1 MSVQVKKAGEGWK
14 MTETHARRRAE
25 LATKLVDDKI
35 DAALVTSLVNVR
47 YLTGLDSSNAALLLT
62 SGGSAVLATDSRY
75 STAAKAVAEDVELL
89 VERSVATAL
98 AARAAKAGGSLR
110 LAVEEHAVTLELWE
124 SVRAALDDGP
134 ATVEHVHLGRAVE
147 GLRAVKDE
155 GELALLAEACAISCR
170 ALEDLY
176 AAGGFIG
183 RTEKEIARDL
193 EWRMFGHG
201 ADGIAFETIVAT
213 GPHSAIPHHTP
224 TERPVE
230 RGDLLKIDFGAVYQG
245 YHADC
250 TRTSVVGAQPQDWQ
264 REIYQLVADAQRAGR
279 EAIAVGDECVAVDN
293 ASRAIIDDAGY
304 KENFGHGTGHGVGL
318 EVHEAPTLG
327 YSATGTLADR
337 MAVTVEPGIY
347 LPGRGGVRIEDT
359 LAVRASGGPELLTP
373 TTKDLLV
380 LDA

>member
-1 MSVQVKKAGEGWK
+1 MA
-14 MTETHARRRAE
+14 ETHARRRAE
-25 LATKLVDDKI
+25 LARKLVDDKI

-62 SGGSAVLATDSRY
+62 SDGSAVLATDSRY
-75 STAAKAVAEDVELL
+75 STAAKAVAEDVELV
-89 VERSVATAL
+89 VERGVVTSL

-110 LAVEEHAVTLELWE
+110 LGVEEHAVTLELWD
-124 SVRAALDDGP
+124 SVQAAIDAEP
-134 ATVEHVHLGRAVE
+134 AVVETVHLGRAVE
-147 GLRAVKDE
+147 QLRAVKDE
-155 GELALLAEACAISCR
+155 DELALLAQACAISCR

-176 AAGGFIG
+176 AAGGFAG
-183 RTEKEIARDL
+183 RTEKDIARDL

-201 ADGIAFETIVAT
+201 ADAVAFETIVAT
-213 GPHSAIPHHTP
+213 GPNSAIPHHRP
-224 TERPVE
+224 TERVVE
-230 RGDLLKIDFGAVYQG
+230 RGDLLKIDFGAAYRG

-264 REIYQLVADAQRAGR
+264 REIYDLVATAQLAGT
-279 EAIAVGDECVAVDN
+279 EAVAVGAECMSVDR

-327 YSATGTLADR
+327 YSAAGTLSDR

-359 LAVRASGGPELLTP
+359 LAVRASGGSELFTP

>member
-1 MSVQVKKAGEGWK
+1 MERVYEMA
-14 MTETHARRRAE
+14 ETHAGRRAA
-25 LATKLVDDKI
+25 LARKLVDDKI
-35 DAALVTSLVNVR
+35 DVALVTSLVNVR
-47 YLTGLDSSNAALLLT
+47 YLTGLKSSNAALLVT
-62 SGGSAVLATDSRY
+62 ADGSAVLATDSRY
-75 STAAKAVAEDVELL
+75 STAAKAVAEDVEL
-89 VERSVATAL
+89 VIERGVAVAL
-98 AARAAKAGGSLR
+98 ATRAATSAGSLR
-110 LAVEEHAVTLELWE
+110 LGVEEHAVTLELWD
-124 SVRAALDDGP
+124 SVQAAVDAEP
-134 ATVEHVHLGRAVE
+134 ATVETVHLGRAVE
-147 GLRAVKDE
+147 QLRAVKDE
-155 GELALLAEACAISCR
+155 EELGLLAQACAISCR

-176 AAGGFIG
+176 AAGGFAG

-201 ADGIAFETIVAT
+201 ADAVAFETIVAT
-213 GPHSAIPHHTP
+213 GPNSAIPHHRP
-224 TERPVE
+224 TERVVE
-230 RGDLLKIDFGAVYQG
+230 RGDLLKIDFGAAYRG

-250 TRTSVVGAQPQDWQ
+250 TRTSVVGEQPRDWQ
-264 REIYQLVADAQRAGR
+264 REIYDLVAAAQRAGT
-279 EAIAVGDECVAVDN
+279 EAVAVGAECLSVDR

-327 YSATGTLADR
+327 YTAPGTLADR

-359 LAVRASGGPELLTP
+359 LAVRASGGSELLTP

>member
-1 MSVQVKKAGEGWK
+1 MA
-14 MTETHARRRAE
+14 ETHARRRTE
-25 LATKLVDDKI
+25 LARKLVDDKI

-62 SGGSAVLATDSRY
+62 ADGSAVLATDSRY
-75 STAAKAVAEDVELL
+75 STAAKAVAEDVELV
-89 VERSVATAL
+89 VERGVATSL

-110 LAVEEHAVTLELWE
+110 LGVEEHAVTLELWE
-124 SVRAALDDGP
+124 AVQGALDAEP
-134 ATVEHVHLGRAVE
+134 AAVETVHLGRAVE
-147 GLRAVKDE
+147 QLRAVKDE
-155 GELALLAEACAISCR
+155 EELGLLAEACGISCR

-176 AAGGFIG
+176 AAGGFAG

-201 ADGIAFETIVAT
+201 ADAIAFETIVAS
-213 GPHSAIPHHTP
+213 GPNSAIPHHRP
-224 TERPVE
+224 TERVVE
-230 RGDLLKIDFGAVYQG
+230 RGELLKIDFGGAYRG

-264 REIYQLVADAQRAGR
+264 REIYDLVAAAQRAGT
-279 EAIAVGDECVAVDN
+279 EAVAVGAECMSVDR

-359 LAVRASGGPELLTP
+359 LAVRASGGSELLTP

>member
-1 MSVQVKKAGEGWK
+1 MMAEN
-14 MTETHARRRAE
+14 HARRRAA
-25 LATKLVDDKI
+25 LATRLADDKI

-62 SGGSAVLATDSRY
+62 SDGSALLATDSRY
-75 STAAKAVAEDVELL
+75 STAAKAAAEDVDLL

-98 AARAAKAGGSLR
+98 AAHAAKAGGSLR
-110 LAVEEHAVTLELWE
+110 FAVEEHAVTLELWE
-124 SVRAALDDGP
+124 SVRSTLDDAP
-134 ATVEHVHLGRAVE
+134 ATVEKVHLGRAVE
-147 GLRAVKDE
+147 QLRAVKDE
-155 GELALLAEACAISCR
+155 DELALLAEACAISCR

-176 AAGGFIG
+176 DAGGFLG
-183 RTEKEIARDL
+183 RSEKEIARDL

-201 ADGIAFETIVAT
+201 ADGVAFETIVAT
-213 GPHSAIPHHTP
+213 GPHSAVPHHRP
-224 TERPVE
+224 TDRAVQ
-230 RGDLLKIDFGAVYQG
+230 RGDLLKIDFGAVYRG
-245 YHADC
+245 YNADC
-250 TRTSVVGAQPQDWQ
+250 TRTSVVGARPEDWQ
-264 REIYQLVADAQRAGR
+264 REIYDLVADAQRAGC

-293 ASRAIIDDAGY
+293 ASRTIIDGAGY

-359 LAVRASGGPELLTP
+359 LAVRASGGSELLTP